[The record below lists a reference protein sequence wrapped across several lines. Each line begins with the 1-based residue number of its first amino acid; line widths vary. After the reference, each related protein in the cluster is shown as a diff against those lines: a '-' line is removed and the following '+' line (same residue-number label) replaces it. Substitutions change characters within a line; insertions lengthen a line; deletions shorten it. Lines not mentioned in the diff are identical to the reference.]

1 MWLPNGSFL
10 LENMT
15 EKKRLNQDRAKT
27 TAARADLGVDQ
38 SLLSGPLI
46 PLTIKLVKG
55 APEGTCQRNP
65 ITGQWEGPWR
75 YWKDRLPQSTEPS
88 ISTSAPRDRAPK
100 LVPLVD
106 LSDEIVVDLHNVQMI
121 DVLVDRLPDG
131 SDHVVARAPA
141 IPIGRR
147 RRKRP

>member
-1 MWLPNGSFL
+1 
-10 LENMT
+10 MT
-15 EKKRLNQDRAKT
+15 ERKRPNQDRDKT
-27 TAARADLGVDQ
+27 AAARAGLGIDQ

-55 APEGTCQRNP
+55 APEGTCQRNR

-75 YWKDRLPQSTEPS
+75 YWKDRIPPSTELTV
-88 ISTSAPRDRAPK
+88 STNGPRDRAPR

-106 LSDEIVVDLHNVQMI
+106 LPDGIVVDLHNVELI
-121 DVLVDRLPDG
+121 DAVVDKMPDG
-131 SDHVVARAPA
+131 TEHVVARIPA